1 MLLTLPEI
9 KGQLRLDDEFTDE
22 DALLSILGEAVQTRT
37 ETFLN
42 RKLYAP
48 DKEIPDTDPDGL
60 TLPADIKLG
69 MLLLV
74 THFYENRSSV
84 SEVEKVE
91 LPMSFNWLVGPYRYI
106 PL

>member
-1 MLLTLPEI
+1 MLLTPEEI
-9 KGQLRLDDEFTDE
+9 KGQLRLDADFTDE
-22 DALLSILGEAVQTRT
+22 DALLDLLARAVQTRT

-48 DKEIPDTDPDGL
+48 DAGIPDTDPDGL
-60 TLPADIKLG
+60 NLPDDIRLG
-69 MLLLV
+69 MMLLV
-74 THFYENRSSV
+74 THFYENRSTS
-84 SEVEKVE
+84 SEVEMAE